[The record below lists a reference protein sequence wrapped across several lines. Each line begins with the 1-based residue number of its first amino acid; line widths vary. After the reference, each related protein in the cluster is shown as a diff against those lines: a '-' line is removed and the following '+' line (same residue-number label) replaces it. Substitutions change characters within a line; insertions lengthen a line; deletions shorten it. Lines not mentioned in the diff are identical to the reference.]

1 LHSPSL
7 VTESLSPMLPRKER
21 MLIWSAYA
29 WIVVQNGALVA
40 FLKWLEHKDA
50 AWFDVASSL
59 TAAFVYRLSLLF
71 SGVG

>member
-1 LHSPSL
+1 
-7 VTESLSPMLPRKER
+7 

-40 FLKWLEHKDA
+40 FLKWLEYKDA